1 MATYPNGT
9 LDTLRRTITYK
20 GDKTWATAPTWENY
34 TTWSQYSGAG
44 EPLVYQTDII
54 DLGTVKSVYPQVS
67 YSGDGT
73 IQTVI
78 EYSPTSADLS
88 TDTTRLGEYTD
99 DNTASGTAQTYT
111 ILDYLDI
118 DYMNTGGTD
127 YTAFTA
133 RYVQFTVFVEKF
145 RDGARQVPQLTLFNW
160 QLLQDTIEENID
172 AEAVS
177 GETHT
182 LTFANI
188 GVATNIQM
196 TAHSE
201 ANKKLVPQIVS
212 LANNQVRVVDANI
225 FSTAAVNA
233 TVDIQASGLP
243 KNFRTSSTG
252 ITAETP

>member
-9 LDTLRRTITYK
+9 LDTVRRSITYR

-34 TTWSQYSGAG
+34 TTWSQYSGSG
-44 EPLVYQTDII
+44 EPLVYQTAII
-54 DLGTVKSVYPQVS
+54 DLGSSKSVYPQVS

-78 EYSPTSADLS
+78 EYSPSSADLS
-88 TDTTRLGEYTD
+88 SATTRLGEYTN
-99 DNTASGTAQTYT
+99 DNTASGTAQTFT
-111 ILDYLDI
+111 VLDYADI
-118 DYMNTGGTD
+118 DYTTSGTD

-160 QLLQDTIEENID
+160 QLLEDTITENID
-172 AEAVS
+172 AEAVT

-182 LTFANI
+182 LSFTNI
-188 GVATNIQM
+188 GVARNIQM

-212 LANNQVRVVDANI
+212 LSNNQVRVVDANT
-225 FSTAAVNA
+225 FSTAAVDA

-252 ITAETP
+252 ITPETA